1 MPTYSTAPKGEKEK
15 GKPDM
20 EKQEKQK
27 RGSINA
33 FVIVFMVI
41 VGCYLLSL
49 LIQPGA
55 FDRETINGRTVVI
68 ANSFHEVE
76 KVYLMPQ
83 AILQAIPNGLVSSSG
98 MMFLVMLVAG
108 CIEVYKRTGTL
119 NRGIARILANSQKI
133 GREKILVIIMVIFG
147 CLGGFLGWNEQIVP
161 FIPIILSMCLALGY
175 DLMTGLACSAMID
188 MISFSFSPTS
198 VYTVG
203 ISDEIAQLP
212 MFSGFAFRFVLLVI
226 ADLIIILYV
235 LRYARGITS
244 GRIRSITEDIDDSR
258 FRVDYEK
265 EIQDPLT
272 RRQSLSLLF
281 FLFAFICAIAGV
293 AKFGWS
299 MNDLSACFL
308 FTGIVAGVIN
318 RMSPN
323 EIVDAVCSGAKDGLT
338 PALVIGL
345 ARGIQW
351 ILTESAII
359 DPIINAISKPLLH
372 LPGSLTAIAVMFVI
386 AIFNGLIGS
395 GSAKAMALMPILIP
409 LADLVG
415 MTRQTMILAF
425 QFGDG
430 LTNSLWFTS
439 GTLLIFLTIAGIPLK
454 KWWKFV
460 TPLLCILFVVCIA
473 ALIVA
478 TQIHYGPF

>member
-1 MPTYSTAPKGEKEK
+1 MSENVKKEK
-15 GKPDM
+15 
-20 EKQEKQK
+20 K

-33 FVIVFMVI
+33 FVIVFLVI
-41 VGCYLLSL
+41 VACYILSL
-49 LIQPGA
+49 FISPGA
-55 FDRETINGRTVVI
+55 FDREVLNGRTVVI
-68 ANSFHEVE
+68 ADSFHATE
-76 KVYLMPQ
+76 KTYLGPQ
-83 AILQAIPNGLVSSSG
+83 AIFQAVPNGLVSSAG

-108 CIEVYKRTGTL
+108 CIEIYKETGAL
-119 NRGIARILANSQKI
+119 NKGVARILAKSDTV
-133 GREKILVIIMVIFG
+133 GAEKILVLIMIIFG
-147 CLGGFLGWNEQIVP
+147 ALGGFLGWNEQIVP
-161 FIPIILSMCLALGY
+161 FIPIVLSLCLALGY
-175 DLMTGLACSAMID
+175 DLMTGIACSAMID

-203 ISDEIAQLP
+203 ISDEIAELP
-212 MFSGFAFRFVLLVI
+212 MFSGFTFRLILLCI

-235 LRYARGITS
+235 LRYARGVRNGKIK
-244 GRIRSITEDIDDSR
+244 SITADLSTDR
-258 FRVDYEK
+258 FRVDYSEEMK
-265 EIQDPLT
+265 EPLT
-272 RRQSLSLLF
+272 KGQSLSLLF
-281 FLFAFICAIAGV
+281 FLVIFIVAIAGV

-308 FTGIVAGVIN
+308 FTAIVAGLMN
-318 RMSPN
+318 RMAPDA
-323 EIVDAVCSGAKDGLT
+323 IVNAICAGAKDGLV

-351 ILTESAII
+351 ILTESGII
-359 DPIINAISKPLLH
+359 DPIIYGISRPLKN
-372 LPGSLTAIAVMFVI
+372 LPGAFAAIAVMFVI
-386 AIFNGLIGS
+386 AIFNGLITS

-409 LADLVG
+409 LADIIG

-460 TPLLCILFVVCIA
+460 TPLISILFVVCVI

-478 TQIHYGPF
+478 TKIQYGPF

>member
-1 MPTYSTAPKGEKEK
+1 MRNPVGKAWGCEMEEKAKKEK
-15 GKPDM
+15 
-20 EKQEKQK
+20 K

-33 FVIVFMVI
+33 FVIVFLVI
-41 VGCYLLSL
+41 VGCYILSL
-49 LIQPGA
+49 FISPGA
-55 FDRETINGRTVVI
+55 FDRQQLNGRTVVI
-68 ANSFHEVE
+68 ADSYHSTE
-76 KVYLMPQ
+76 KRYLGPQ
-83 AILQAIPNGLVSSSG
+83 AIFQAVPNGLVSSAG

-108 CIEVYKRTGTL
+108 CIEVYKRTGAL
-119 NRGIARILANSQKI
+119 NKGVARILAKSESF
-133 GREKILVIIMVIFG
+133 GHEKILVLIMIIFG
-147 CLGGFLGWNEQIVP
+147 ALGGFLGWNEQIVP
-161 FIPIILSMCLALGY
+161 FIPIVLSLCLALGY
-175 DLMTGLACSAMID
+175 DLMTGIACSAMID

-203 ISDEIAQLP
+203 ISDEIAELP
-212 MFSGFAFRFVLLVI
+212 MFSGFLFRFILLCV

-235 LRYARGITS
+235 LRYARGVRS
-244 GRIRSITEDIDDSR
+244 GKIRSITADLDSDK
-258 FRVDYEK
+258 FRVDYSEEMK
-265 EIQDPLT
+265 EALT
-272 RRQSLSLLF
+272 KGQSLSLLF
-281 FLFAFICAIAGV
+281 FIVVFICAIVGV

-308 FTGIVAGVIN
+308 FTALMAGLIN
-318 RMSPN
+318 RMAPN
-323 EIVDAVCSGAKDGLT
+323 DLVNAICAGAKDGLV

-351 ILTESAII
+351 ILTEFGII
-359 DPIINAISKPLLH
+359 DPIIYSISRPLKS
-372 LPGSLTAIAVMFVI
+372 LPGSIAAIAVMFVI
-386 AIFNGLIGS
+386 ALFNGLITS

-409 LADLVG
+409 LADIIG

-460 TPLLCILFVVCIA
+460 TPLITMLFLVCVVSLIIA
-473 ALIVA
+473 TKIK
-478 TQIHYGPF
+478 YGPF